1 MNCLGNDLLLRLQ
14 LRWYLLLTTMKGL
27 LFNSILQCMIST
39 KTNSEG
45 FSNFYSI
52 ELHEFT
58 DVNMQ
63 TVYFLVKYDWYF
75 TNQNMDYDLLSK
87 IIWQDVSQWHEK
99 LLIISDVVLAHKS
112 NVTLFVTFLNALCCY
127 FHTLLFGTTV
137 NLQFSRGKY
146 SYYISGYVLCNI
158 IIVRKSLS

>member
-1 MNCLGNDLLLRLQ
+1 MIYYWDCNYDGIC
-14 LRWYLLLTTMKGL
+14 YLPQWKA
-27 LFNSILQCMIST
+27 FNSIQSCNVWLAQKQTLKGFQTFVPSNCTNLQMLICKQYIFWLNMIDISQIRIWT
-39 KTNSEG
+39 
-45 FSNFYSI
+45 Y
-52 ELHEFT
+52 
-58 DVNMQ
+58 
-63 TVYFLVKYDWYF
+63 
-75 TNQNMDYDLLSK
+75 YDLLSK

-127 FHTLLFGTTV
+127 FHTLLFSTTV